1 MKRAYTLPEANAMLP
16 LLRAIASE
24 IVERRARRRELAN
37 VREELEAARTP
48 EGLTQN
54 LAALDSE
61 VYEQDEGLRQ
71 CRQELEDLGL
81 AILRQ
86 SPLTIHI
93 SGRSRSGP
101 VVFCWQEDES
111 EVRYGH
117 AAGEEEEQRRPLR
130 IKAR

>member
-1 MKRAYTLPEANAMLP
+1 MNRVYTLPEANAMLP
-16 LLRAIASE
+16 LLRAIAAE
-24 IVERRARRRELAN
+24 IVERRARRRDL
-37 VREELEAARTP
+37 VQLREQLESARTP

-54 LAALDSE
+54 LAALDAE
-61 VYEQDEGLRQ
+61 ICEQDEALRT

-93 SGRSRSGP
+93 VGRSRSGP
-101 VVFCWQEDES
+101 VVFCWQEGEQG
-111 EVRYGH
+111 VNFGH
-117 AAGEEEEQRRPLR
+117 ALGEEEDHRRPLR